1 MSSQTPPSIDQLI
14 DTLDRRIVV
23 LDGAMGTM
31 IQGLGFTEESH
42 WRGERF
48 ANHGHAL
55 KGCSDLLALTQPQA
69 IEDIH
74 YAFLKAG
81 ADIVET
87 NTFTGTS
94 LALADYGLENAVRD
108 INIAGARAARRACE
122 RAMREDGKPRWVAGS
137 IGPTTKTASL
147 SPDVND
153 PGARAVTF
161 AELATAFAEQARAL
175 IEGGV
180 DLILTETHIDT
191 LNCKAALYAIEELFT
206 QGVRRVPVIA
216 SVTIPDRSG
225 RTLSG
230 QTVEAFYNSIAHANL
245 FAVSI
250 NCALGAEDMRPH
262 VAELA
267 KSAGVRVA
275 CYPNAG
281 LPNEFGGYDDTPE
294 SMAKVLG
301 SFAREGMLNLV
312 GGCCGTR
319 PEHIAAIAAA
329 VADVPRRTVVTP
341 PRYMRLAGLEPLTI
355 TPETNFVVVGER
367 TNVTGSAAFRRLIK
381 DDKYDEAVAV
391 ARQQVEG
398 GANILDVC
406 MDEGMLDGVAAMRR
420 FLNLIA
426 AEPDIARI
434 PVMVDS
440 SKFSVIEAGLE
451 CLQGKGVVNSIS
463 LKEGEEKFIEQAR
476 VVRRFGAAVVVMAF
490 DETGQ
495 ATSVDHRLQIAHR
508 AYKILTEQVGFPA
521 EDIIFDPNI
530 LTIGTGI
537 EEHDPYAVNFIDAT
551 RRIKEELP
559 GTKVSGGVSNL
570 SFSFRTNPRVRE
582 AMHAVFLYHA
592 IKAGLDMAIVNAG
605 QLAVY
610 DELDPVLREHVE
622 DLVLNRRP
630 DATERLLALATS
642 FSGETIR
649 KEDELAWRSE
659 PLGKRLAHAL
669 VNGITDFIDADVA
682 EALTVYPKPLAIIE
696 GPLMDGMN
704 VVGELFGAGK
714 MFLPQ
719 VVKSARVMKK
729 AVAILE
735 PLMDAEKRASGVTTA
750 KGKMVIATVKGDVH
764 DIGKNIV
771 AVVLR
776 CNGYE
781 VTDLGVMVPQHKILD
796 TAAEIGADL
805 IGLSGLITPSLDEMI
820 SVATEMTRRGLKLP
834 LLIGGAT
841 TSGKHTAVKVAPAY
855 AGPTV
860 HVPDASLAVGVMGK
874 LLSKDRDAYI
884 AEVAA
889 KQTSIR
895 EAHVSS
901 QKRPLLSFEEAR
913 KRRLALP
920 FGPTDIP
927 LPPFLGAKNLD
938 LALTDLVPWI
948 DWSPF
953 FHTWELSGRYPAILQ
968 DPKKGDAARK
978 VFADAQALLAKIVA
992 DKSLTARATYGYFPA
1007 GTDGDDIIHVFGAD
1021 RTRELAQFPMPRQRE
1036 DKETCLSLA
1045 DFIAPL
1051 ATIRSTT
1058 IPPLGLDGSEPVETG
1073 PTNRVPLDHLGAF
1086 IVTAGIGTDALAAA
1100 FEREHDDYS
1109 SIMAKALADRL
1120 AEAAA
1125 EFLHARV
1132 RQEWYARD
1140 EKLDHDAILAE
1151 TYRGIRPAFGYPA
1164 CPEHAPKAT
1173 LFDLLNNA
1181 QHHGVTL
1188 TESFAMYPT
1197 ASVSGLYFA
1206 HAKSQYFSVGRL
1218 S

>member
-1 MSSQTPPSIDQLI
+1 MSSLDRLVEA
-14 DTLDRRIVV
+14 LDRRIVV

-31 IQGLGFTEESH
+31 VQGFELADEAL

-48 ANHGHAL
+48 KNHTHPL
-55 KGCSDLLALTQPQA
+55 KGCNDLLALTKPEI
-69 IEDIH
+69 IEQIH
-74 YAFLKAG
+74 LDFFRAG
-81 ADIVET
+81 ADICET
-87 NTFTGTS
+87 DTFTATS
-94 LALADYGLENAVRD
+94 IALADYGLEGAVRD
-108 INIAGARAARRACE
+108 INVAAAQVARRAAE
-122 RAMREDGKPRWVAGS
+122 RAEKEDGRPRWVAGS

-161 AELATAFAEQARAL
+161 RQLVDAFAEQAKAL

-180 DLILTETHIDT
+180 DLLLTETHIDT
-191 LNCKAALYAIEELFT
+191 LNCKAALYAFEELFA

-230 QTVEAFYNSIAHANL
+230 QTVEAFFNSISHANL

-250 NCALGAEDMRPH
+250 NCALGADDMRPH

-267 KSAGVRVA
+267 RIAGMRVA

-281 LPNEFGGYDDTPE
+281 LPNEFGQYDDTPAH
-294 SMAKVLG
+294 MAKVLG

-319 PEHIAAIAAA
+319 PEHIKAIRAA
-329 VADVPRRTVVTP
+329 VDGVRRRTIPTP
-341 PRYMRLAGLEPLTI
+341 PHYMRLSGLEPLTI

-463 LKEGEEKFIEQAR
+463 LKEGEAEFVRQAKI
-476 VVRRFGAAVVVMAF
+476 VRRFGAAVVVMAF

-537 EEHDPYAVNFIDAT
+537 EEHDPYAVNFIDAA
-551 RRIKEELP
+551 RRIKAELP
-559 GTKVSGGVSNL
+559 GTKISGGVSNL
-570 SFSFRTNPRVRE
+570 SFSFRTSPRVRE

-610 DELDPVLREHVE
+610 DELEPTLRELVE
-622 DLVLNRRP
+622 DLVLNRRT
-630 DATERLLALATS
+630 DATERLLAHAATL
-642 FSGETIR
+642 SGDTAK
-649 KEDELAWRSE
+649 KEDELVWRSM
-659 PLGKRLAHAL
+659 PLKDRMAHAL
-669 VNGITDFIDADVA
+669 VNGITDYIDQDVA
-682 EALTVYPKPLAIIE
+682 EALTVYAKPLDIIE

-704 VVGELFGAGK
+704 IVGELFGAGK

-735 PLMDAEKRASGVTTA
+735 PLMDEEKRRTGITTA

-796 TAAEIGADL
+796 TATELGADL
-805 IGLSGLITPSLDEMI
+805 VGLSGLITPSLDEMI
-820 SVATEMTRRGLKLP
+820 SVATEMTRRGMTMP

-855 AGPTV
+855 SGPTV
-860 HVPDASLAVGVMGK
+860 HVPDASLAVGVMNK
-874 LLSKDRDAYI
+874 LLSADRDTYI
-884 AEVAA
+884 ADVRA
-889 KQTSIR
+889 KQASTRS
-895 EAHVSS
+895 AHHAA
-901 QKRPLLSFEEAR
+901 QKRPMLTPEQARAR
-913 KRRLALP
+913 KQQLVFDETTIATP
-920 FGPTDIP
+920 A
-927 LPPFLGAKNLD
+927 FLGAKNLELD
-938 LALTDLVPWI
+938 LAELVKWI

-953 FHTWELSGRYPAILQ
+953 FHTWEMSGRYPAILD

-978 VFADAQALLAKIVA
+978 LFADAQALLKRIVA
-992 DKSLTARATYGYFPA
+992 EKLLTARATYGFFPA
-1007 GTDGDDIIHVFGAD
+1007 GTNENDEIVVFHPTGAKEIA
-1021 RTRELAQFPMPRQRE
+1021 RFPMPRQVE
-1036 DKETCLSLA
+1036 DKEVCLSLA

-1051 ATIRSTT
+1051 ANGKRFS
-1058 IPPLGLDGSEPVETG
+1058 DGTL
-1073 PTNRVPLDHLGAF
+1073 VPRDYLGAF
-1086 IVTAGIGTDALAAA
+1086 IVTAGIGTDALAAK
-1100 FEREHDDYS
+1100 FEADHDDYS
-1109 SIMAKALADRL
+1109 AIMAKALADRL

-1125 EFLHARV
+1125 EWLHHRARV
-1132 RQEWYARD
+1132 DFGYGATEGLTHEQIVA
-1140 EKLDHDAILAE
+1140 EK
-1151 TYRGIRPAFGYPA
+1151 YRGIRPAFGYPA
-1164 CPEHAPKAT
+1164 CPDHAPKGT
-1173 LFDLLNNA
+1173 LFELLDNA
-1181 QHHGVTL
+1181 SHHGVTL
-1188 TESFAMYPT
+1188 TESYAMHPT

-1206 HAKSQYFSVGRL
+1206 HPQSSYFSVGRQ
-1218 S
+1218 

>member
-1 MSSQTPPSIDQLI
+1 MSTLDRLVE
-14 DTLDRRIVV
+14 TLDRRIVV

-31 IQGLGFTEESH
+31 IQGLGLKDEAQ
-42 WRGERF
+42 WRGAQF
-48 ANHGHAL
+48 KDHPHPL
-55 KGCSDLLALTQPQA
+55 KGCSDLLVMTQAQA

-74 YAFLKAG
+74 YQYFKAG

-94 LALADYGLENAVRD
+94 IALADYGLEHVVREL
-108 INIAGARAARRACE
+108 NIAGAVAARRAAD
-122 RAMREDGKPRWVAGS
+122 RAEKEDGKPRWVAGS

-153 PGARAVTF
+153 PGARSVTF
-161 AELATAFAEQARAL
+161 RQLVDAFAEQARAL
-175 IEGGV
+175 LEGGV
-180 DLILTETHIDT
+180 DLLLTETHIDT
-191 LNCKAALYAIEELFT
+191 LNCKAALYAFEQVFAE
-206 QGVRRVPVIA
+206 GARRVPVIA

-267 KSAGVRVA
+267 RSAGVRVA

-294 SMAKVLG
+294 NMARVLG
-301 SFAREGMLNLV
+301 SFAKDGMLNLV

-319 PEHIAAIAAA
+319 PEHIKAIAEA
-329 VADVPRRTVVTP
+329 VSVIPRRTVITP
-341 PRYMRLAGLEPLTI
+341 ARHMRLAGLEPLTI
-355 TPETNFVVVGER
+355 TPETNFIVVGER

-381 DDKYDEAVAV
+381 EDKYDEAVAV

-406 MDEGMLDGVAAMRR
+406 MDEGMLDGIAAMRK

-463 LKEGEEKFIEQAR
+463 LKEGEAEFIRQAKI
-476 VVRRFGAAVVVMAF
+476 VRRFGAAVVVMAF

-495 ATSVDHRLQIAHR
+495 ATSVEHRLAIAHR

-521 EDIIFDPNI
+521 EDIIWDPNI

-537 EEHDPYAVNFIDAT
+537 EEHDPYAVNFIEAA
-551 RRIKEELP
+551 RRIKAELP

-570 SFSFRTNPRVRE
+570 SFSFRTSPRVRE

-610 DELDPVLREHVE
+610 DELEPALREHVE

-630 DATERLLALATS
+630 DATERMLAFAATLT
-642 FSGETIR
+642 GETAK
-649 KEDELAWRSE
+649 KEDELAWRKQ
-659 PLGKRLAHAL
+659 PLKDRLAHAL
-669 VNGITDFIDADVA
+669 VNGITDYIDEDIA
-682 EALTVYPKPLAIIE
+682 EALTVYPKPLTIIE
-696 GPLMDGMN
+696 EPLMDGMN
-704 VVGELFGAGK
+704 IVGELFGAGK

-735 PLMDAEKRASGVTTA
+735 PLMDAEKKASGLTSA

-781 VTDLGVMVPQHKILD
+781 VTDLGVMVPQQTILD
-796 TAAEIGADL
+796 TAKELGADL

-820 SVATEMTRRGLKLP
+820 NVATEMTRRGLTLP

-841 TSGKHTAVKVAPAY
+841 TSGKHTAVKIAPAY
-855 AGPTV
+855 SGPTI
-860 HVPDASLAVGVMGK
+860 HVPDASLAVGVMNK
-874 LLSKDRDAYI
+874 LLSKDKDAYI
-884 AEVAA
+884 AEIVA
-889 KQTSIR
+889 KQASVR

-901 QKRPLLSFEEAR
+901 QKRPMLSLEDARAR
-913 KRRLALP
+913 KPQLTFTPAEVAK
-920 FGPTDIP
+920 
-927 LPPFLGAKNLD
+927 PPFTGTQNLD

-953 FHTWELSGRYPAILQ
+953 FHTWELSGRYPAILD

-978 VFADAQALLAKIVA
+978 LFADAQALLAKIV
-992 DKSLTARATYGYFPA
+992 DGKLLTARATYGYFPA
-1007 GTDGDDIIHVFGAD
+1007 WAKDEDIHVQGSAG
-1021 RTRELAQFPMPRQRE
+1021 EVVFPMPRQRE

-1045 DFIAPL
+1045 DFIAPSG
-1051 ATIRSTT
+1051 T
-1058 IPPLGLDGSEPVETG
+1058 V
-1073 PTNRVPLDHLGAF
+1073 DHLGAF
-1086 IVTAGIGTDALAAA
+1086 IVTAGIGTDELAKK
-1100 FEREHDDYS
+1100 FEADLDDYS
-1109 SIMAKALADRL
+1109 AIMTKAIADRL

-1125 EFLHARV
+1125 EYLHARV
-1132 RQEWYARD
+1132 RKEWYAPN
-1140 EKLDHDAILAE
+1140 EALDHDAIIAE

-1164 CPEHAPKAT
+1164 CPDHTPKGT
-1173 LFDLLNNA
+1173 LFALLGNA
-1181 QHHGVTL
+1181 DHHQVKL

-1197 ASVSGLYFA
+1197 ASVSGVYFA
-1206 HAKSQYFSVGRL
+1206 HPKSQYFAVGRQ

>member
-1 MSSQTPPSIDQLI
+1 MSS
-14 DTLDRRIVV
+14 LDLLREALAHRIVV

-31 IQGLGFTEESH
+31 IQELGLADETQ

-48 ANHGHAL
+48 RDHTHPL
-55 KGCSDLLALTQPQA
+55 KGCSDVLVMTQPDK

-74 YAFLKAG
+74 LAFLLAG
-81 ADIVET
+81 ADIIET
-87 NTFTGTS
+87 NTFTGTA
-94 LALADYGLENAVRD
+94 LALADYGLEGVVREL
-108 INIAGARAARRACE
+108 NLAGAQVARRAAD
-122 RAMREDGKPRWVAGS
+122 RAEATDGRPRWVAGS

-161 AELATAFAEQARAL
+161 HQLVETFREQARAL

-206 QGVRRVPVIA
+206 EGVRRVPVIA

-230 QTVEAFYNSIAHANL
+230 QTIESFYNSISHANL
-245 FAVSI
+245 LAVSI
-250 NCALGAEDMRPH
+250 NCALGADDMRPH

-267 KSAGVRVA
+267 RCASVSVA

-294 SMAKVLG
+294 HMASVLG
-301 SFAREGMLNLV
+301 AFAREGLLNIV

-319 PEHIAAIAAA
+319 PEHIAAIVKAIEG
-329 VADVPRRTVVTP
+329 VAPRTKAIP
-341 PRYMRLAGLEPLTI
+341 APYMRLAGLEPLTI
-355 TPETNFVVVGER
+355 TPETNFIIVGER

-391 ARQQVEG
+391 ARQQVES
-398 GANILDVC
+398 GANILDVN
-406 MDEGMLDGVAAMRR
+406 MDEGMLDGVAAMQR

-440 SKFSVIEAGLE
+440 SKFSVLEAGLA

-463 LKEGEEKFIEQAR
+463 LKEGEAAFIEHAR

-495 ATSVDHRLQIAHR
+495 ATTVDHRLEIAHR
-508 AYKILTEQVGFPA
+508 AYAILTQQVGFPA

-537 EEHDPYAVNFIDAT
+537 EEHDAYAVNFIDAV
-551 RRIKEELP
+551 RRIKAELP

-570 SFSFRTNPRVRE
+570 SFSFRTSPQVRE

-592 IKAGLDMAIVNAG
+592 IKAGMDMAIVNAG

-610 DELDPVLREHVE
+610 DELPPDLRERVE

-630 DATERLLALATS
+630 DATERLLELAAGLT
-642 FSGETIR
+642 GATVR
-649 KEDELAWRSE
+649 KEDELVWRSE
-659 PLGKRLAHAL
+659 PLGKRLAHAM
-669 VNGITDFIDADVA
+669 VNGITDFIDVDVA
-682 EALTVYPKPLAIIE
+682 EALTAYPKPLAIIE

-704 VVGELFGAGK
+704 IVGELFGTGK

-771 AVVLR
+771 GVVLR

-796 TAAEIGADL
+796 AAVELGVDM

-820 SVATEMTRRGLKLP
+820 SVATEMTRRGMTMP

-841 TSGKHTAVKVAPAY
+841 TSGKHTAVKIAPAY
-855 AGPTV
+855 SGPTV

-874 LLSKDRDAYI
+874 LLSADKAPYL
-884 AEVAA
+884 AEIAA
-889 KQTSIR
+889 KQVQMR
-895 EAHVSS
+895 EAHVTS
-901 QKRPLLSFEEAR
+901 QRRPLLTVENARAR
-913 KRRLALP
+913 KPVLAFTP
-920 FGPTDIP
+920 AEIPTP
-927 LPPFLGAKNLD
+927 AFLGARNVEIPLEE
-938 LALTDLVPWI
+938 LVPWI

-968 DPKKGDAARK
+968 DPRKGDAARK
-978 VFADAQALLAKIVA
+978 VFADGQALLATIVA
-992 DKSLTARATYGYFPA
+992 GKLLTARATYGLFPA
-1007 GTDGDDIIHVFGAD
+1007 AATPDDVIHVWGPD
-1021 RTRELAQFPMPRQRE
+1021 RGGEIAAFPMPRQRE
-1036 DKETCLSLA
+1036 DKEVTLSLA
-1045 DFIAPL
+1045 DFIAP
-1051 ATIRSTT
+1051 AAGAPSG
-1058 IPPLGLDGSEPVETG
+1058 PGGPAGSPI
-1073 PTNRVPLDHLGAF
+1073 DHLGAF
-1086 IVTAGIGTDALAAA
+1086 IVTAGIGTDELSAK
-1100 FEREHDDYS
+1100 FEADHDDYTA
-1109 SIMAKALADRL
+1109 IMAKALADRL
-1120 AEAAA
+1120 AEAGA
-1125 EFLHARV
+1125 EWLHARV
-1132 RQEWYARD
+1132 R
-1140 EKLDHDAILAE
+1140 HDWGYGATENLTREQILAE

-1164 CPEHAPKAT
+1164 CPDHAPKGT
-1173 LFDLLNNA
+1173 LFQLLGNA
-1181 QHHGVTL
+1181 DHHRVTL

-1206 HAKSQYFSVGRL
+1206 HPKAQYFAIGR

>member
-1 MSSQTPPSIDQLI
+1 MSTVDALR
-14 DTLDRRIVV
+14 DLLARRIVV

-31 IQGLGFTEESH
+31 VQGLGLAHEEL

-48 ANHGHAL
+48 REHAHPL
-55 KGCSDLLALTQPQA
+55 KGCTDILAVTNATA

-74 YAFLKAG
+74 LGYYRAG

-87 NTFTGTS
+87 NTFTATS
-94 LALADYGLENAVRD
+94 IALADYGLQGHVAE
-108 INIAGARAARRACE
+108 INIAAAQCAKRAAE
-122 RAMREDGKPRWVAGS
+122 RAEKEDGRPRWVAGS
-137 IGPTTKTASL
+137 IGPTTKSASL

-153 PGARAVTF
+153 PGARSVTF
-161 AELATAFAEQARAL
+161 RELATAFGEQARAL

-180 DLILTETHIDT
+180 DLLLTETHIDT
-191 LNCKAALYAIEELFT
+191 LNCKAALFAFEELFA

-230 QTVEAFYNSIAHANL
+230 QTVEAFFNSISHNNL

-262 VAELA
+262 VGELA
-267 KSAGVRVA
+267 RIAGIPVS

-281 LPNEFGGYDDTPE
+281 LPNEMGGYDDTPE
-294 SMAKVLG
+294 HMAGVLG

-319 PEHIAAIAAA
+319 PEHIRAIRAA
-329 VADVPRRTVVTP
+329 VEKVAPRSLAKPARFT
-341 PRYMRLAGLEPLTI
+341 RLSGLEPLTI
-355 TPETNFVVVGER
+355 TPETNFVVIGER
-367 TNVTGSAAFRRLIK
+367 TNLTGSAVFRRLIK
-381 DDKYDEAVAV
+381 EDKYDEAVAV

-406 MDEGMLDGVAAMRR
+406 MDEGMIDGVAAMRK

-426 AEPDIARI
+426 AEPDIAKL

-463 LKEGEEKFIEQAR
+463 LKEGEAEFIRQAR
-476 VVRRFGAAVVVMAF
+476 IVRKFGAAVVVMAF

-495 ATSVDHRLQIAHR
+495 ATDVEHRVAIAKR
-508 AYKILTEQVGFPA
+508 AYKILTEQVGFPP

-537 EEHDPYAVNFIDAT
+537 EEHDPYAVNFIEAV
-551 RRIKEELP
+551 RRIKAELP
-559 GTKVSGGVSNL
+559 GAKVSGGVSNL

-592 IKAGLDMAIVNAG
+592 IQAGLDMAIVNAG

-610 DELDPVLREHVE
+610 EQLEPSLREAVE

-630 DATERLLALATS
+630 DATERMLAIASTLG
-642 FSGETIR
+642 GEAQKNIA
-649 KEDELAWRSE
+649 DVAWRSE
-659 PLGKRLAHAL
+659 PLAKRLAHAL
-669 VNGITDFIDADVA
+669 VNGITDYIDEDVA
-682 EALTVYPKPLAIIE
+682 EALKAYPKPLDIIE

-704 VVGELFGAGK
+704 IVGELFGTGK

-735 PLMDAEKRASGVTTA
+735 PLMEAEKAKDPSARTS
-750 KGKMVIATVKGDVH
+750 KGKLVIATVKGDVH

-771 AVVLR
+771 GVVLR

-781 VTDLGVMVPQHKILD
+781 VTDLGVMVPAHKILD
-796 TAAEIGADL
+796 TAKELGADL
-805 IGLSGLITPSLDEMI
+805 VGLSGLITPSLDEMI
-820 SVATEMTRRGLKLP
+820 GVAHEMTRRGMTVP

-841 TSGKHTAVKVAPAY
+841 TSGKHTAVKIAPAY
-855 AGPTV
+855 SGATV
-860 HVPDASLAVGVMGK
+860 HVPDASLAVGVLGK
-874 LLSKDRDAYI
+874 LMGSDRAAYLG
-884 AEVAA
+884 EVQA
-889 KQTSIR
+889 KQASQR
-895 EAHVSS
+895 EAFRAAE
-901 QKRPLLSFEEAR
+901 KRPLVPLATAR
-913 KRRLALP
+913 AR
-920 FGPTDIP
+920 
-927 LPPFLGAKNLD
+927 GAKLDFSQLAKPAFTGTRNLD
-938 LALTDLVPWI
+938 LDLEELSRWI

-953 FHTWELSGRYPAILQ
+953 FHTWEMSGRYPAILD
-968 DPKKGDAARK
+968 DPKKSPEAK
-978 VFADAQALLAKIVA
+978 KLFADAQALLGRIIREK
-992 DKSLTARATYGYFPA
+992 LLRARATYGFFDA
-1007 GTDGDDIIHVFGAD
+1007 HREGDDLVVGG
-1021 RTRELAQFPMPRQRE
+1021 RRFPMLRQQE
-1036 DKETCLSLA
+1036 DKDVCMSLA
-1045 DFIAPL
+1045 DFVAP
-1051 ATIRSTT
+1051 ANDT
-1058 IPPLGLDGSEPVETG
+1058 V
-1073 PTNRVPLDHLGAF
+1073 GAF
-1086 IVTAGIGTDALAAA
+1086 IVTAGLGVDELAKK
-1100 FEREHDDYS
+1100 FEADHDDYS
-1109 SIMAKALADRL
+1109 AIMAKALADRL

-1125 EFLHARV
+1125 EWLHHRV
-1132 RQEWYARD
+1132 RIEWGYGRGEA
-1140 EKLDHDAILAE
+1140 LSHDQIVRE
-1151 TYRGIRPAFGYPA
+1151 EYRGIRPAFGYPA
-1164 CPEHAPKAT
+1164 CPDHTPKRA
-1173 LFDLLNNA
+1173 LFELLDNA
-1181 QHHGVTL
+1181 AHHGVHL

-1206 HAKSQYFSVGRL
+1206 HPDARYFAVGRIAADQADDYARRMGMTRDEL
-1218 S
+1218 ARQMPSLVA